1 MKIAYDHQV
10 FSFQRHGGI
19 SRYVVELVQN
29 LLHTDDVELTVL
41 APVHINEYLRRP
53 GIRERV
59 RGSYLPL
66 AFRGGA
72 KVAGLLNSA
81 LVPLFWKGREFDIV
95 HETYYS
101 KALYG
106 RGRVRILT
114 IHDLI
119 HEQFPQDFPDT
130 ARVIAAKRAAA
141 ERADH
146 IICVS
151 ENTRR
156 DAIRL
161 LGIGHERTSVIHLG
175 YSPGFQH
182 ADPAGHHLAP
192 CVLYVGQRGG
202 YKNFEVLL
210 EAFASSPKLRQAFDL
225 VAFGG
230 RSFST
235 EEQRRIRALG
245 VASRVRQVGG
255 DDALLNAH
263 YRAAV
268 AFVYPSRYEGFG
280 IPPLEAMATGCP
292 VACGNAGSI
301 GEVVG
306 PAGAYFDPDD
316 RDGLRLILERLADDA
331 VYADELR
338 AKGFEQIKKYSWARC
353 AAETLER
360 YKRLAGST
368 G

>member
-29 LLHTDDVELTVL
+29 LLHREDIEPTVI

-72 KVAGLLNSA
+72 KVVGLLNSA
-81 LVPLFWKGREFDIV
+81 LLPLFWKGREFDIV

-101 KALYG
+101 KALCG

-175 YSPGFQH
+175 YSLGFQH
-182 ADPAGHHLAP
+182 ADSPGRYLAP

-235 EEQRRIRALG
+235 EEQSRIHALG
-245 VASRVRQVGG
+245 FADRVRQVGG
-255 DDALLNAH
+255 DDALLNAY

-292 VACGNAGSI
+292 VACSNAGSLR
-301 GEVVG
+301 EVVG

-316 RDGLRLILERLADDA
+316 REGLREILERLTDDA

-353 AAETLER
+353 AAETLQT
-360 YKRLAGST
+360 YQRLAGRV